1 MRYSVAFLDQM
12 TKQNVSDAKQ
22 PVEEATIA
30 YQCQWLANRMG
41 AHQMFLDNLLEQCRE
56 MHGYADEILE
66 GKVKLL
72 KTHVTTLT
80 VNKKGYEDELAFIE
94 FSV

>member
-1 MRYSVAFLDQM
+1 
-12 TKQNVSDAKQ
+12 
-22 PVEEATIA
+22 
-30 YQCQWLANRMG
+30 MG
-41 AHQMFLDNLLEQCRE
+41 AHQMFLDNLLEQYRE

-72 KTHVTTLT
+72 KTHVSTLT

-94 FSV
+94 FSVWMHVIFIAPLLNKNARLVITEECRMRDSLMEKL